1 MDYYHWLEA
10 FHVISVVMWMAGML
24 YLPRLYV
31 YHATMKQG
39 SESDSLLQTMEKRL
53 LRYIINPA
61 MCFSLGLG
69 ITLMII
75 REAYMEGWFHIKMLA
90 VCLMLI
96 IHMLLGKHRKYFVTG
111 SNKKTHI
118 YFRVLNE
125 TVTALVIV
133 IVIMAIV
140 KPFR

>member
-10 FHVISVVMWMAGML
+10 FHVISIIMWMAGML

-31 YHATMKQG
+31 YHATTKQG

-75 REAYMEGWFHIKMLA
+75 REAYREGWFHIKMLA

-96 IHMLLGKHRKYFVTG
+96 IHMLLAKHRKDFVTG
-111 SNKKTHI
+111 SNKKTHV

-125 TVTALVIV
+125 IVTALVII